1 MESQPQNP
9 EFRINPKNFPPC
21 AIRTLFLC
29 SDIYNPQLKR
39 NVPLIMC
46 YSNLPDLVFWLKPS
60 ILRVHAQEIYFF
72 LINNEGSYQSC
83 LGGSGSFLS
92 ENLFIVVLADLGLDS
107 SYHKVHFLV

>member
-1 MESQPQNP
+1 
-9 EFRINPKNFPPC
+9 
-21 AIRTLFLC
+21 
-29 SDIYNPQLKR
+29 
-39 NVPLIMC
+39 MC
-46 YSNLPDLVFWLKPS
+46 YSNLPDLVFCLKPS